1 MNPDPAAGRPD
12 SSIRIA
18 DIPPPHH
25 AGGNATIS
33 IVSSAAGLQ
42 ELLTTQTL
50 RDRSGQ
56 LLLAVRRPA
65 HALACTSAF
74 QQSGSEL
81 TCVHWILTDPV
92 ITADQIEEL
101 SLLAARSTV
110 HVVVDHFQ
118 HVEWIRKAAV
128 TANTTIGVLI
138 QVDPGDGPGGL
149 RPGHDTGDLARA
161 AEQLTNVQVS
171 GLAVQYPG
179 ARFHDDSNAFRDR
192 TSAVISSCSIL
203 LQQIT
208 QRNAATVLIDF
219 PTGSHHFTTAAH
231 VLQEAFSVEHA
242 PEEAASGPQLHVR
255 SRPSLGVCILD
266 AGRKTPGIPLLPK
279 ITAPAGATVRHVFD
293 HHIEVVVAD
302 AALDLRIGDSVT
314 IQTEFIHQHH
324 EDVAESSMPSVPG
337 SAASRAASA
346 TPAHDSKGNNQSPSQ
361 RPPE

>member
-1 MNPDPAAGRPD
+1 MNPDPAAGRSD

-128 TANTTIGVLI
+128 TANTTIGVRLI
-138 QVDPGDGPGGL
+138 RSQFRSLFCINSFVKKL
-149 RPGHDTGDLARA
+149 VSCL
-161 AEQLTNVQVS
+161 QLTNSVNVS
-171 GLAVQYPG
+171 Q
-179 ARFHDDSNAFRDR
+179 
-192 TSAVISSCSIL
+192 
-203 LQQIT
+203 
-208 QRNAATVLIDF
+208 
-219 PTGSHHFTTAAH
+219 
-231 VLQEAFSVEHA
+231 
-242 PEEAASGPQLHVR
+242 
-255 SRPSLGVCILD
+255 
-266 AGRKTPGIPLLPK
+266 K
-279 ITAPAGATVRHVFD
+279 
-293 HHIEVVVAD
+293 
-302 AALDLRIGDSVT
+302 
-314 IQTEFIHQHH
+314 
-324 EDVAESSMPSVPG
+324 
-337 SAASRAASA
+337 
-346 TPAHDSKGNNQSPSQ
+346 
-361 RPPE
+361 